1 MVPDG
6 ENIKAGGSAP
16 RPDRIERE
24 KREQMEALGRVR
36 GMLASKRP
44 TRRMRR
50 RLSASL
56 SWARGIL
63 QCSASD
69 RGSSE

>member
-1 MVPDG
+1 MATGDQD
-6 ENIKAGGSAP
+6 IQAGGAAP

-36 GMLASKRP
+36 VMLASKRP
-44 TRRMRR
+44 TKRMRR
-50 RLSASL
+50 GFSVSL

-63 QCSASD
+63 QGSASD
-69 RGSSE
+69 RGSAE